1 MKEIEVSMK
10 PSARTTKPFV
20 VAQIQADARRVAG
33 TSSSLERQFLNVSL
47 AKGKELEPAGRLAG
61 TFS

>member
-10 PSARTTKPFV
+10 PIARITKSLV
-20 VAQIQADARRVAG
+20 IAQIQAESRRAAG
-33 TSSSLERQFLNVSL
+33 PPSSLERRLLSVSL

-61 TFS
+61 TFG

>member
-1 MKEIEVSMK
+1 MK
-10 PSARTTKPFV
+10 PSARITKPLV

-33 TSSSLERQFLNVSL
+33 TPSSLERRFLNVSL
-47 AKGKELEPAGRLAG
+47 SKGKELEPAGRLAG